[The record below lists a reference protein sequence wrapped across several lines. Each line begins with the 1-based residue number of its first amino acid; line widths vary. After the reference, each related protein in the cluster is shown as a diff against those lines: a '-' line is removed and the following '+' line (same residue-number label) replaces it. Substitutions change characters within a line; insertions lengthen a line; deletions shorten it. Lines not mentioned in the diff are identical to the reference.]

1 LFLAERIR
9 QLRIHKGMNQSEL
22 VEGICSI
29 TYLSRIENG
38 KIKPSKAFLQKIS
51 KKLDVAI
58 EYLTDND
65 ITNFEATIQETIEQ
79 YKMTN
84 HMSEREI
91 SFLEIHSMEMHPVP
105 VLLQIHGV
113 LLHYYVRLN
122 VQKNADR
129 IYTNSLKLLPD
140 HVHEYYPE
148 DSEFY
153 YIACGNY
160 FYQKQNFHKADEYYS
175 EADRLMEEDESIQ
188 RANLYYNLSLVKQRL
203 AKKQDISRHYT
214 LKAYKLYERLGKTTN
229 IISTLITLG
238 VQYHLDQMFEEAK
251 DSLSKAESLMGM
263 DHDDTF
269 VGMIEYN
276 YGRVYQGMKEFDQ
289 AIIHFKKSLQIHK
302 GNDKERIYSLRGL
315 VEVYSELKEWN
326 LVNNYLNEAV
336 EIVETLDLRYLYVDI
351 HALVAELYKVR
362 RDDYNYE
369 KEMQQLIHFS
379 LEHQQFLLAKKHS
392 ISLGDHYFNVNAY
405 KMAAKYYQI
414 ALKNE
419 NKIIETPTIYQ

>member
-1 LFLAERIR
+1 MFLAERIR

-38 KIKPSKAFLQKIS
+38 KIKPSKAFLHKIS
-51 KKLDVAI
+51 EKLDVAI

-65 ITNFEATIQETIEQ
+65 ITNFEATIQETIDH
-79 YKMTN
+79 YKVTN

-113 LLHYYVRLN
+113 LLHYYVRIN
-122 VQKNADR
+122 SMKNTDR

-140 HVHEYYPE
+140 RVHEYYPE
-148 DSEFY
+148 DSMFY

-160 FYQKQNFHKADEYYS
+160 FYQKQNFHKADDYYS
-175 EADRLMEEDESIQ
+175 EADRLMEDDESIQ
-188 RANLYYNLSLVKQRL
+188 RAHLYYNLGLVKQRL
-203 AKKQDISRHYT
+203 NKKQDISRHYT
-214 LKAYKLYERLGKTTN
+214 LKAYKLYKRFENTTN
-229 IISTLITLG
+229 IISVLITLG

-251 DSLSKAESLMGM
+251 DCLSKAKSLV
-263 DHDDTF
+263 DEYHDNTF
-269 VGMIEYN
+269 EGMIEYN

-289 AIIHFKKSLQIHK
+289 AIVHFKKSLTIHK

-326 LVNNYLNEAV
+326 LANTYLNEAI

-379 LEHQQFLLAKKHS
+379 LDHQQFLLAKKHAVT
-392 ISLGDHYFNVNAY
+392 LGDHYYNVNAY

-414 ALKNE
+414 ALKND
-419 NKIIETPTIYQ
+419 NKVKEAPKIYQ